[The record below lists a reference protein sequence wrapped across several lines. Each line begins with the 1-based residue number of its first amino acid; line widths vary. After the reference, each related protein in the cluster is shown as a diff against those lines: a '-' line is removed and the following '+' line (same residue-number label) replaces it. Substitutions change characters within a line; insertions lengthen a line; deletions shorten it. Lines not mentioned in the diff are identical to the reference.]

1 VRAFGSRGA
10 AGDACGGGLKRAA
23 DAADAA
29 AEALASSAAVE
40 GRMPTTADAT
50 KLAGDCVCGEP
61 DEGRRE
67 ADETR
72 RSEACGDEKGEALA
86 LASAVLVA
94 NAGERSVGGDP
105 RDEEEEDDDK
115 GRSDGAADTG
125 RIKEVEK
132 PAPPPPGDDRWIGLG
147 ATRMGEAPAR
157 LGRLAP

>member
-1 VRAFGSRGA
+1 MRAFGSRSA

-72 RSEACGDEKGEALA
+72 SEACGEEKGEALA

-94 NAGERSVGGDP
+94 SAGERSVGGDP
-105 RDEEEEDDDK
+105 REEDDEDDK

-132 PAPPPPGDDRWIGLG
+132 PAPTPPPGDDRWIGLG

-157 LGRLAP
+157 LGRLAA